1 MLQYSCMLALLSGKC
16 AAKCG
21 SLSSALRAQ
30 TYARWEKHAGDA
42 LRVYDD
48 LIAQAPDGGRALP
61 CQYMK
66 GV

>member
-1 MLQYSCMLALLSGKC
+1 MCC
-16 AAKCG
+16 KCG

-66 GV
+66 SV